1 MYTSSAEE
9 GRAYAA
15 ASYAWKAPVTAYQ
28 YSYTGPLDEYD
39 FGRYAYCV
47 LYAPPELQAELLAH
61 QRPRVRIAGEIEG
74 IAVNL
79 AWQPSGDGRLYLI
92 VNNELRRVRNLVVG
106 DPVTIQFNI
115 ADPDQVIVPPELEQL
130 LEQDPLYAHLWSE
143 ITAGRKRALAHM
155 VASAKSSATR
165 ARRLQEVR
173 DHLEHNTGPQP
184 RRSRAPR
191 EARAD

>member
-1 MYTSSAEE
+1 
-9 GRAYAA
+9 
-15 ASYAWKAPVTAYQ
+15 
-28 YSYTGPLDEYD
+28 
-39 FGRYAYCV
+39 V

-74 IAVNL
+74 IPVNL

-92 VNNELRRVRNLVVG
+92 VSDEVRRARNLLLG

-115 ADPDQVIVPPELEQL
+115 ADPDHVVVPPELEQL
-130 LEQDPLYAHLWSE
+130 LAHDPLYAQLWSE
-143 ITAGRKRALAHM
+143 ITSGRKRALAHLI
-155 VASAKSSATR
+155 ASAKGSATR

-184 RRSRAPR
+184 RRSRASR
-191 EARAD
+191 SSQDD